1 MAKRNKIFYKDGF
14 IVSSHIDLPLI
25 DRVRILF
32 GSRVKIQVETVTEF
46 RVGHSQSS
54 STFIIEKLLPENF
67 QKYFELFK
75 RKNTMP
81 ESNFL
86 PIKSSNL
93 IAASYDG
100 VSKCQVQFKNGT
112 YEYEGVTPETWKQF
126 SATFQSAESS
136 GSYFNQNIKS
146 LPFVKV

>member
-1 MAKRNKIFYKDGF
+1 MAKRNRIFYKDGF

-25 DRVRILF
+25 DRLRILF

-46 RVGHSQSS
+46 RVGHSKSS
-54 STFIIEKLLPENF
+54 STFIIEKLFPEKF
-67 QKYFELFK
+67 QKYFDLFK
-75 RKNTMP
+75 RKTPMP
-81 ESNFL
+81 KPNFL

-100 VSKCQVQFKNGT
+100 VSKCQIQFKNGT
-112 YEYEGVTPETWKQF
+112 YEYEGVTPEIWKRFQ
-126 SATFQSAESS
+126 ATFQSGESS
-136 GSYFNQNIKS
+136 GEFFSQNIKS